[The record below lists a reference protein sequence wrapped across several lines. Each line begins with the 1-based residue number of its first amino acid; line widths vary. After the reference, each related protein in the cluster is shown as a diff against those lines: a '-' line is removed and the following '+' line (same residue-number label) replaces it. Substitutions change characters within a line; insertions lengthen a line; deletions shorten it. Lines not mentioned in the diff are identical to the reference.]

1 MTSDTPSPPV
11 LSSGGSSVDQLW
23 QIVTRLGESGILL
36 PVLLVVAFGLG
47 WSARRADGPLR
58 LLLPI
63 ALAATI
69 VTATKIAFLGFG
81 WGIASLDFTGMSGHA
96 MLAAAGYP
104 VLAAAFVAPAARR
117 KAVAVA
123 AAVAGLVAVS
133 RIAVGAHSASEVVSG
148 CLIGAVAGAVAT
160 RSIVRPGGRGLSLAW
175 LVPPFVWLLLTL
187 PAPPVMATHDW
198 ITKVAITLSGR
209 DRPYVRADLHR

>member
-1 MTSDTPSPPV
+1 MTSDMPTPPG
-11 LSSGGSSVDQLW
+11 LSSGGSSADLLW
-23 QIVTRLGESGILL
+23 QTLTRFGESGILL
-36 PVLLVVAFGLG
+36 PVLLVAAFGLG

-63 ALAATI
+63 ALAATL

-81 WGIASLDFTGMSGHA
+81 WGIASLDFTGISGHA
-96 MLAAAGYP
+96 MLAFGGFP
-104 VLAAAFVAPAARR
+104 VLAAIFVAPAARR

-148 CLIGAVAGAVAT
+148 CLIGAVAGAIAT
-160 RSIVRPGGRGLSLAW
+160 RSLVYAGGRGLSPAW
-175 LVPPFVWLLLTL
+175 LLPAFVWLLLTL
-187 PAPPVMATHDW
+187 SAPPVMATHDW
-198 ITKVAITLSGR
+198 ITEIALTLSGR
-209 DRPYVRADLHR
+209 DRPYVRADLYR